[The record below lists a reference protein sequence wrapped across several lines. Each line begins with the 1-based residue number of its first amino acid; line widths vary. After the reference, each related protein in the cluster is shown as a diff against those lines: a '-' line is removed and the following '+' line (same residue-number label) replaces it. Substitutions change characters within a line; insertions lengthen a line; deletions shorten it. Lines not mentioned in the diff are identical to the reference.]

1 MSNHIDFETQLINNL
16 NLPCQLRAYQW
27 EGIRF
32 LVENDAVLLADEM
45 GLGKTVQVAV
55 SLEILRRK
63 LQLTRALVVVP
74 ASLKLNWETELRRWA
89 PSLSIQRV
97 RGDAADRRAYYLLP
111 INVLIVSYEEIRL
124 DIMKFASDI
133 CFDIVV
139 LDEAQRIKNP
149 HSKSSLACRLL
160 NRNRSWALTGTP
172 VENRLNDLIS
182 IFRFVKI
189 GVLHQGLSRDEIH
202 SRMHPFFIRRCK
214 RDVLKDLPP
223 IIDQEIPIEL
233 QGKQQDAYLRAWGS
247 RAQGLDTSPDS
258 FSPANLFAIIT
269 KLKQVCNYDRES
281 GESVKLNVLM
291 DILDAQTDVDDKIIV
306 FSQYV
311 DTLKWIALQI
321 ENIPLDIYHGGLSQP
336 ERENVLDRFRHDPG
350 PRCLLISLR
359 AGGVGLNIQEASTV
373 VLFDRWWN
381 PALENQA
388 IQRAHRFG
396 RERPLHVIRFIILNT
411 IEERISNILV
421 QKQELFENYIE
432 AATNIDNPAFSRVLL
447 EQILEVPRGAE
458 ERN

>member
-1 MSNHIDFETQLINNL
+1 MKDCTDSETQLINSL
-16 NLPCQLRAYQW
+16 NLPYQLRPYQW

-32 LVENDAVLLADEM
+32 LVENEAVLLADEM

-55 SLEILRRK
+55 SLEILQRK

-89 PSLSIQRV
+89 PSLSVQRI
-97 RGDAADRRAYYLLP
+97 RGDAEDRGSYYLLP

-124 DIMKFASDI
+124 DMIGPLNNVR
-133 CFDIVV
+133 FDVVV

-160 NRNRSWALTGTP
+160 KRNRSWALTGTP
-172 VENRLNDLIS
+172 IENRPSDLIS
-182 IFRFVKI
+182 IFRFVKS
-189 GVLHQGLSRDEIH
+189 GVLHHGLSIDEIH
-202 SRMHPFFIRRCK
+202 SLMHPFFIRRCK

-233 QGKQQDAYLRAWGS
+233 QGKQKDAYLRVWNS
-247 RAQGLDTSPDS
+247 RTESLDPNPGG
-258 FSPANLFAIIT
+258 FSSTNLFAIIT

-281 GESVKLNVLM
+281 GESAKL
-291 DILDAQTDVDDKIIV
+291 DILINLLDAQTAIDDKIIV

-311 DTLKWIALQI
+311 DTLKWLALRI
-321 ENIPLDIYHGGLSQP
+321 KNAPLEIYHGGLSQP
-336 ERENVLDRFRHDPG
+336 EREKILDRFRQRPG
-350 PRCLLISLR
+350 PRCLFISLR

-396 RERPLHVIRFIILNT
+396 RERPLHVISFIVLDT
-411 IEERISNILV
+411 IEKRISDILFE
-421 QKQELFENYIE
+421 KRELFEDYIE
-432 AATNIDNPAFSRVLL
+432 AAANTNKPRFSRELL
-447 EQILEVPRGAE
+447 EQILEVPIHLE
-458 ERN
+458 

>member
-1 MSNHIDFETQLINNL
+1 MDDHNTEIQLINSL
-16 NLPCQLRAYQW
+16 NLPYQLRPYQW
-27 EGIRF
+27 EGIQF
-32 LVENDAVLLADEM
+32 LIESPAVLLADEM

-63 LQLTRALVVVP
+63 SQLTRALVVVP

-89 PSLSIQRV
+89 PSLSVQRV
-97 RGDAADRRAYYLLP
+97 QGDAEDRRAYYLLP
-111 INVLIVSYEEIRL
+111 INVLVVSYEEIRL
-124 DIMKFASDI
+124 DIMSLSSNI
-133 CFDIVV
+133 CFDVVV
-139 LDEAQRIKNP
+139 LDEAQRIKNA
-149 HSKSSLACRLL
+149 HSKSALACRLL
-160 NRNRSWALTGTP
+160 NSERSWALTGTP
-172 VENRLNDLIS
+172 VENRLSDLIS

-189 GVLHQGLSRDEIH
+189 GVLHRGLSRDEIH

-233 QGKQQDAYLRAWGS
+233 QGKQQDTYLRAWGS
-247 RAQGLDTSPDS
+247 RTEGLDASPES

-269 KLKQVCNYDRES
+269 KLKQVCNYDRKS
-281 GESVKLNVLM
+281 GESAKLSVLM
-291 DILDAQTDVDDKIIV
+291 DLLDAQTAVDDKIIV

-311 DTLKWIALQI
+311 DTLKWLALQI

-336 ERENVLDRFRHDPG
+336 EREKILDRFRHDPG
-350 PRCLLISLR
+350 PRCLFISLR

-396 RERPLHVIRFIILNT
+396 RERPLHVIRFIVLNT
-411 IEERISNILV
+411 IEERISNIIF

-432 AATNIDNPAFSRVLL
+432 TAPNVEDPKLSKKLL
-447 EQILEVPRGAE
+447 EQMLEVPKLS
-458 ERN
+458 

>member
-1 MSNHIDFETQLINNL
+1 MNDYVDPETQLKNNL
-16 NLPCQLRAYQW
+16 NLPYQLRPYQW
-27 EGIRF
+27 EGIQF
-32 LVENDAVLLADEM
+32 LVGNDAVLLADEM
-45 GLGKTVQVAV
+45 GLGKTVQIAVA
-55 SLEILRRK
+55 LEILRRK
-63 LQLTRALVVVP
+63 AKLTRALVVVP

-89 PSLSIQRV
+89 PSLSVQRI

-124 DIMKFASDI
+124 DMIGASNDV
-133 CFDIVV
+133 CFDVVV

-149 HSKSSLACRLL
+149 DSKSSLACRLL
-160 NRNRSWALTGTP
+160 NSRRSWALTGTP

-247 RAQGLDTSPDS
+247 RGEGLDTSPDG
-258 FSPANLFAIIT
+258 FSSADLFAIIT

-281 GESVKLNVLM
+281 GESAKLNVLM
-291 DILDAQTDVDDKIIV
+291 DLLNAQTAVGDKIIV

-311 DTLKWIALQI
+311 DTLKWLQLRI
-321 ENIPLDIYHGGLSQP
+321 KDIPLVIYHGGLSQL
-336 ERENVLDRFRHDPG
+336 ERENILDRFRRDPG
-350 PRCLLISLR
+350 PQCLLISLR

-381 PALENQA
+381 PAVENQA

-396 RERPLHVIRFIILNT
+396 RERPLHVIRFIVLDS
-411 IEERISNILV
+411 IEERISNIIV

-432 AATNIDNPAFSRVLL
+432 TAPNVEDSRFSKELL
-447 EQILEVPRGAE
+447 EQVLEVPKLS
-458 ERN
+458 

>member
-1 MSNHIDFETQLINNL
+1 MTDYIDSETQLINNL
-16 NLPCQLRAYQW
+16 NLPYQLRPYQW

-32 LVENDAVLLADEM
+32 LVENKAVLLADEM

-74 ASLKLNWETELRRWA
+74 ASLKLNWETELRQWA
-89 PSLSIQRV
+89 PSLSVQRI

-124 DIMKFASDI
+124 DIMKIASDI

-149 HSKSSLACRLL
+149 NSKSSLACRLL
-160 NRNRSWALTGTP
+160 NSNRSWALTGTP

-182 IFRFVKI
+182 IFRFVKT

-202 SRMHPFFIRRCK
+202 SRMHPFFLRRCK

-223 IIDQEIPIEL
+223 IIDQEIRIEL

-247 RAQGLDTSPDS
+247 RTEDLGTSPDG
-258 FSPANLFAIIT
+258 FSPVNLFAIIT

-281 GESVKLNVLM
+281 GESAKLNVLM
-291 DILDAQTDVDDKIIV
+291 DLLDAQTAVDDKIIV

-311 DTLKWIALQI
+311 DTLKWLQLRI
-321 ENIPLDIYHGGLSQP
+321 KDIPLEIYHGGLSQP
-336 ERENVLDRFRHDPG
+336 ERETILDKFRRGSG
-350 PRCLLISLR
+350 PQCLFISLR

-396 RERPLHVIRFIILNT
+396 RERPLHVIRFIVLDT
-411 IEERISNILV
+411 IEERISNILME
-421 QKQELFENYIE
+421 KQELFEDYIE
-432 AATNIDNPAFSRVLL
+432 SAANLDKPRFNRELL
-447 EQILEVPRGAE
+447 EQILEVPRCFE
-458 ERN
+458 Y

>member
-1 MSNHIDFETQLINNL
+1 MSNHINSETQLINSL
-16 NLPCQLRAYQW
+16 NLPYQLRPYQW
-27 EGIRF
+27 EGIQF
-32 LVENDAVLLADEM
+32 LVESDTVLLADEM

-55 SLEILRRK
+55 SLEILWRK
-63 LQLTRALVVVP
+63 LQLTRALIVVP

-89 PSLSIQRV
+89 PSLSVQRV

-111 INVLIVSYEEIRL
+111 INVLVVSYEEIRL
-124 DIMKFASDI
+124 DMIGSLNDV
-133 CFDIVV
+133 CFDVVV

-160 NRNRSWALTGTP
+160 KRNRSWALTGTP
-172 VENRLNDLIS
+172 IENRLSDLIS
-182 IFRFVKI
+182 IFRFVKVGI
-189 GVLHQGLSRDEIH
+189 LYQGLSRGEIH
-202 SRMHPFFIRRCK
+202 SRMRPFFIRRCK

-233 QGKQQDAYLRAWGS
+233 QGKQQDAYLRAWRS
-247 RAQGLDTSPDS
+247 RTEGLQPSPDG

-281 GESVKLNVLM
+281 GKSAKLDVLTSL
-291 DILDAQTDVDDKIIV
+291 LDAQTAIDDKVIV

-311 DTLKWIALQI
+311 DTLKWLALQI

-336 ERENVLDRFRHDPG
+336 EREKILNRFRHDPG
-350 PRCLLISLR
+350 PQCLFISLR

-396 RERPLHVIRFIILNT
+396 RERPLHVIRFIVLDS
-411 IEERISNILV
+411 IEERISNIIGK
-421 QKQELFENYIE
+421 KQELFENYIE
-432 AATNIDNPAFSRVLL
+432 TAPNVEDSRFSKELL
-447 EQILEVPRGAE
+447 EQVLEVPKLS
-458 ERN
+458 